1 MKNYIILYKM
11 DMFSVSPQILSMR
24 HVLGTCVV
32 RTYLFPG
39 LKKHRRTRS
48 RLNGSFCNV
57 YSDCCLYLPNGL
69 KPCCLFF
76 SPYRSLPTSSSN
88 RDRDNRG
95 HRQVQS
101 LTLKVP
107 FMVTEVCQVAMAPEL
122 WPRLT
127 SQVPCLPAVRMTLP
141 Y

>member
-1 MKNYIILYKM
+1 M

-76 SPYRSLPTSSSN
+76 PLIDHSQPAAATGTGTTEDTDRS
-88 RDRDNRG
+88 
-95 HRQVQS
+95 
-101 LTLKVP
+101 KV
-107 FMVTEVCQVAMAPEL
+107 
-122 WPRLT
+122 
-127 SQVPCLPAVRMTLP
+127 
-141 Y
+141 